1 MTLRIG
7 VLGASRIADLAIV
20 GPAQQLGHRLVAVA
34 ARDRGR
40 AELFAEKHGVERVLA
55 SYADV
60 VADPEVNADLQP
72 AGEFTACAV
81 EPCGDRGGQAGAHR
95 EAVRPQPFRGAA
107 GCRGRQAA
115 GVTVMEGFHYL
126 FHPVTRR
133 ALELANDGT
142 IGEMHHVEV
151 RMAMPA
157 PETSDPRWSFEMAGG
172 AMMDLGCYGL
182 HVMRRLGHPSII
194 RAHAKERDA
203 GVDEWCD
210 VELGFPGGATG
221 LSANTMAAPDH
232 SFTLR
237 IVGTKGDVFVH
248 NFIKPH
254 EDDRLTIR
262 TPAGT
267 RVEHHGTRTSYSYQL
282 EAFARARA
290 VRRAIAD
297 RHRRRGGKH
306 GLCRCGVPGGRYES
320 ALKRRGLSPFRRA
333 ARVTAPRARRRPPSP
348 G

>member
-1 MTLRIG
+1 MSLRIG
-7 VLGASRIADLAIV
+7 VLGASRIADIAIIE
-20 GPAQQLGHRLVAVA
+20 PAQQLGHRLVAVA
-34 ARDRGR
+34 ARDRDR
-40 AELFAEKHGVERVLA
+40 AELYAEKHGIERVLT

-60 VADPEVNADLQP
+60 VSDPEVDVIYNPLANSLHAP
-72 AGEFTACAV
+72 WNLAAI
-81 EPCGDRGGQAGAHR
+81 
-95 EAVRPQPFRGAA
+95 AA
-107 GCRGRQAA
+107 GKPVLTEKPFARNRAEARQVADAAAAA

-133 ALELANDGT
+133 ALELATDGT
-142 IGEMHHVEV
+142 IGALHHVQV

-157 PETSDPRWSFEMAGG
+157 PESSDPRWSFEMAGG

-194 RAHAKERDA
+194 RAHANQRSE

-221 LSANTMAAPDH
+221 LSANTMVAPDY

-237 IVGTKGDVFVH
+237 IVGTNGDLLVH

-267 RVEHHGTRTSYSYQL
+267 KVEHHGTRSSYSYQL
-282 EAFARARA
+282 EAFAAHVLDGA
-290 VRRAIAD
+290 PLPIDAAD
-297 RHRRRGGKH
+297 
-306 GLCRCGVPGGRYES
+306 
-320 ALKRRGLSPFRRA
+320 ALENMAYIDAAYRA
-333 ARVTAPRARRRPPSP
+333 AGMTPR
-348 G
+348 

>member
-34 ARDRGR
+34 ARDRSR
-40 AELFAEKHGVERVLA
+40 AEMFAEKHGVERVLD

-60 VADPEVNADLQP
+60 VADPEVNAIYNPLANSLHAP
-72 AGEFTACAV
+72 WNLAAIAEGKPVLTEKPFA
-81 EPCGDRGGQAGAHR
+81 RNR
-95 EAVRPQPFRGAA
+95 SEAQQVADAA
-107 GCRGRQAA
+107 QAA

-133 ALELANDGT
+133 ALELAVDGT

-151 RMAMPA
+151 RMAMPM

-172 AMMDLGCYGL
+172 ALMDLGCYGL

-194 RAHAKERDA
+194 RAHAKERTE
-203 GVDEWCD
+203 GIDEWCD
-210 VELGFPGGATG
+210 VELVYPSGATG
-221 LSANTMAAPDH
+221 LSANTMTAAEF

-237 IVGTKGDVFVH
+237 IVGTNGDVLVH
-248 NFIKPH
+248 NFIKPN

-267 RVEHHGTRTSYSYQL
+267 RVERHGTRTSYSYQL
-282 EAFARARA
+282 EAFAAHVLDGA
-290 VRRAIAD
+290 PLPIDVAD
-297 RHRRRGGKH
+297 S
-306 GLCRCGVPGGRYES
+306 VENMAYVD
-320 ALKRRGLSPFRRA
+320 AAYRA
-333 ARVTAPRARRRPPSP
+333 AGLTPR
-348 G
+348 

>member
-7 VLGASRIADLAIV
+7 VLGASRIADVAIV

-34 ARDRGR
+34 ARDRSR
-40 AELFAEKHGVERVLA
+40 AELFAEKHGVERVLD

-60 VADPEVNADLQP
+60 VADPEVNAIYNPLANSLHAP
-72 AGEFTACAV
+72 WNLAAITEGKPVLTEKPFAAN
-81 EPCGDRGGQAGAHR
+81 RS
-95 EAVRPQPFRGAA
+95 EAQQVAEAA
-107 GCRGRQAA
+107 EAA

-133 ALELANDGT
+133 ALELAVDGT

-151 RMAMPA
+151 RMAMPT
-157 PETSDPRWSFEMAGG
+157 PEASDPRWSFEMAGG
-172 AMMDLGCYGL
+172 ALMDLGCYGL

-194 RAHAKERDA
+194 RAHAKERTE

-210 VELGFPGGATG
+210 VELGFPSGATG
-221 LSANTMAAPDH
+221 LSANTMTASDH

-237 IVGTKGDVFVH
+237 IVGTMGDVLVH

-262 TPAGT
+262 TPTGT
-267 RVEHHGTRTSYSYQL
+267 RVERHGTRTSYTYQL
-282 EAFARARA
+282 EAFAAHVLYGTA
-290 VRRAIAD
+290 LPIDTAD
-297 RHRRRGGKH
+297 S
-306 GLCRCGVPGGRYES
+306 VENMAYVD
-320 ALKRRGLSPFRRA
+320 AAYRA
-333 ARVTAPRARRRPPSP
+333 AGMTPR
-348 G
+348 